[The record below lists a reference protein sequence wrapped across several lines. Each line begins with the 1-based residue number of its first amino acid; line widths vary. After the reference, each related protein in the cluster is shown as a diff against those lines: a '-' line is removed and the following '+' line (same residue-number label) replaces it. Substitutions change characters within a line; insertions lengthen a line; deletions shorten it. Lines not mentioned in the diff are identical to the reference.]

1 MKTFEQY
8 HNDNPQI
15 YRAFTRYAS
24 KAKHIKGFKN
34 YSAKSLFEIIRWH
47 TPTKKSGEVFKIDN
61 NYAPDYAR
69 KMMAENESFK
79 GFFRVRTLKAKRH
92 ETI

>member
-8 HNDNPQI
+8 HNENPNI
-15 YRAFTRYAS
+15 YKAFVRYALQ
-24 KAKHIKGFKN
+24 AKQKGFKN

-47 TPTKKSGEVFKIDN
+47 TPIKADGVFKINN

-69 KMMAENESFK
+69 KMMKDFKSFK
-79 GFFRVRTLKAKRH
+79 GFFRVRELKAKRH

>member
-15 YRAFTRYAS
+15 YKAFKHYALI
-24 KAKHIKGFKN
+24 AKQKGFKN

-47 TPTKKSGEVFKIDN
+47 TPIKSGEVFKIDN

-69 KMMAENESFK
+69 KMMQEYE
-79 GFFRVRTLKAKRH
+79 VLKVFL
-92 ETI
+92 E

>member
-15 YRAFTRYAS
+15 YKAFKHYALI
-24 KAKHIKGFKN
+24 AKQKGFKN
-34 YSAKSLFEIIRWH
+34 YSAKSLFNQMAY
-47 TPTKKSGEVFKIDN
+47 TNKSGDVFKINN

-69 KMMAENESFK
+69 KMMA
-79 GFFRVRTLKAKRH
+79 R
-92 ETI
+92 I

>member
-8 HNDNPQI
+8 HNENPHI
-15 YRAFTRYAS
+15 YKAFKHYALM
-24 KAKHIKGFKN
+24 AKQKGFKN

-47 TPTKKSGEVFKIDN
+47 TPTKKNGKVFKIDN

-69 KMMAENESFK
+69 KMMQEYESFK

-92 ETI
+92 ETV

>member
-8 HNDNPQI
+8 HKENPNI
-15 YRAFTRYAS
+15 YKAFKHYAFM
-24 KAKHIKGFKN
+24 AKQKGYKN

-47 TPTKKSGEVFKIDN
+47 TPTKKNGEVFKINN

-69 KMMAENESFK
+69 KIMQEYESFK

-92 ETI
+92 ENN

>member
-8 HNDNPQI
+8 HRENPHI
-15 YRAFTRYAS
+15 YKAFKHYALM
-24 KAKHIKGFKN
+24 AKQKGFKN

-47 TPTKKSGEVFKIDN
+47 TPTKKNGKVFKINN

-69 KMMAENESFK
+69 KIMQEYESFK
-79 GFFRVRTLKAKRH
+79 GFFRVRELKSKRH

>member
-15 YRAFTRYAS
+15 YKAFRLFAS
-24 KAKHIKGFKN
+24 QAKQKGFKN

-47 TPTKKSGEVFKIDN
+47 TPIKSGEVFKIDN

-79 GFFRVRTLKAKRH
+79 GFFRVRELKAKRH

>member
-8 HNDNPQI
+8 HKENPHI
-15 YRAFTRYAS
+15 YKAFKKYS
-24 KAKHIKGFKN
+24 LMAKQKGFKN

-47 TPTKKSGEVFKIDN
+47 TPIKSGEVFKIDN
-61 NYAPDYAR
+61 NYTPDYAR
-69 KMMAENESFK
+69 KMMQEHKSFK